1 MFPLGDIFL
10 QKKTLFSSN
19 VSWCM
24 VLKDISEEIYVQRNT
39 TLGVEFL
46 EYIQTMLI

>member
-10 QKKTLFSSN
+10 QKKLYFLPTCHGAWF
-19 VSWCM
+19 
-24 VLKDISEEIYVQRNT
+24 LKDILEEIYVQRNT

-46 EYIQTMLI
+46 KYIQTMLI